1 MVLIKGINVLRT
13 RNEKHNRRE
22 NRANALRCQN
32 FQTCVFLPL
41 SLWLPLLVLVTLH
54 GGGGGAAAA
63 RGRGPAR
70 AQGRG
75 SPGGWWRWWSSS

>member
-1 MVLIKGINVLRT
+1 MFSELETKNTIDERIGLMHFDART
-13 RNEKHNRRE
+13 FRRVSF
-22 NRANALRCQN
+22 CP
-32 FQTCVFLPL
+32 T
-41 SLWLPLLVLVTLH
+41 LWLPVLVLVTLH
-54 GGGGGAAAA
+54 GGGDAAAA